1 MEIKKELYY
10 TENHEWVKVED
21 GTAVMGI
28 SDFAQSELGDVVF
41 VELPENGDEFE
52 QSEQFVVIESV
63 KTVSDVYM
71 PLSGKISEVNEELLD
86 SPELIN
92 DDPYGEGWI
101 VKIDFDD
108 ESELDELMNSEEY
121 AEFVDEE

>member
-1 MEIKKELYY
+1 MNIEKELYY
-10 TENHEWVKVED
+10 AENHEWVKVED

-71 PLSGKISEVNEELLD
+71 PLSGKITEVNEELLD

-108 ESELDELMNSEEY
+108 ESELDELMNNEEY